1 MKLLRVLQEREFER
15 VGGTET
21 IRVDVRVVAATN
33 RNLPQ
38 MVARGQF
45 REDLY
50 YRLNVFP
57 VALPPLR
64 ERADDIPLLVRS
76 FLRRFA
82 RQAGKRIDDVAPEAM
97 GALLAYNW
105 PGNVRELQNVIER
118 AVMFA
123 RGDVLD
129 VDALPDLSAAAFADD
144 DASAAPR
151 PRCARRATID
161 EVERGYVEE
170 VLAETSWVIEGER
183 GAARRLGLHPN
194 TLRSRLKRWGLTR
207 PQSAQLG
214 LARLRASP
222 TNVRGV
228 VAASTALRGRKP

>member
-1 MKLLRVLQEREFER
+1 M
-15 VGGTET
+15 
-21 IRVDVRVVAATN
+21 VAATN

-64 ERADDIPLLVRS
+64 ERAEDIPPLVNS
-76 FLRRFA
+76 FLRRYA

-97 GALLAYNW
+97 WRLLAYEW

-118 AVMFA
+118 AVVFA
-123 RGDVLD
+123 RGNVLD
-129 VDALPDLSAAAFADD
+129 VDALPDLSAAPSPMTMTTTAVSTD
-144 DASAAPR
+144 AAP
-151 PRCARRATID
+151 PRTIA
-161 EVERGYVEE
+161 EVERWYVEQ
-170 VLAETSWVIEGER
+170 VLTETRWVIEGER

-194 TLRSRLKRWGLTR
+194 TLRSRLKRWGVAR
-207 PQSAQLG
+207 PQNA
-214 LARLRASP
+214 
-222 TNVRGV
+222 N
-228 VAASTALRGRKP
+228 